1 MITLSPEP
9 YDRRIDGFLFRAL
22 RALHRHDGTAWIT
35 YSFVEGAANVAMF
48 LPVGMFLVLLLGR
61 SRWWLAI
68 AIGVGLSALIETA
81 QMFLPTRVS
90 DVRDLLHNGLGALLA
105 EPHLPGLVADVR
117 GRAGQGGGALR
128 GAQLLRERPEERRRS
143 RPVPELGAVGQE
155 ADVPTGQRDH
165 GRRAGDARADD
176 DGADRGKPRLRCSGE
191 R

>member
-1 MITLSPEP
+1 MLLRHPVLGTATALYLGLVAWITLSPEP

-81 QMFLPTRVS
+81 QMFLPSRVS
-90 DVRDLLHNGLGALLA
+90 DVRDLLHNGLGALL
-105 EPHLPGLVADVR
+105 GVVLVLILTAR
-117 GRAGQGGGALR
+117 SENARRRALR
-128 GAQLLRERPEERRRS
+128 RRPQAAPAAPQRLVGTRR
-143 RPVPELGAVGQE
+143 
-155 ADVPTGQRDH
+155 
-165 GRRAGDARADD
+165 
-176 DGADRGKPRLRCSGE
+176 
-191 R
+191 